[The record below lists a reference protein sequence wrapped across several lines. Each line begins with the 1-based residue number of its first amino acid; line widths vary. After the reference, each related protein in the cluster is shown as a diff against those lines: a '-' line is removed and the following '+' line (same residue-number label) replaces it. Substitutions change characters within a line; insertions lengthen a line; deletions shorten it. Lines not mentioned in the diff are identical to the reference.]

1 MVAEGWGEKE
11 ICTKGVVMVK
21 NKERG
26 GGVKAIV
33 VSFYLLNYSE
43 LIQLRMFGCS

>member
-1 MVAEGWGEKE
+1 MVVEDWEEKE

-26 GGVKAIV
+26 GVG
-33 VSFYLLNYSE
+33 E
-43 LIQLRMFGCS
+43 

>member
-33 VSFYLLNYSE
+33 VSIYWINLS
-43 LIQLRMFGCS
+43 

>member
-1 MVAEGWGEKE
+1 MTTNFDFEPEGWEEKE

-26 GGVKAIV
+26 GVG
-33 VSFYLLNYSE
+33 E
-43 LIQLRMFGCS
+43 

>member
-1 MVAEGWGEKE
+1 MVAQGWGERE
-11 ICTKGVVMVK
+11 IFIKGVVMVK

-33 VSFYLLNYSE
+33 VSFYLLN
-43 LIQLRMFGCS
+43 